1 MNQHLLPAGY
11 EFQKVQHDYER
22 LLEGKE
28 LFDRGTLEALDT
40 AKDNNER
47 HEQLERVRKDL
58 LPFYDDVPAIAP
70 EVIRCRSR
78 NNGVRD
84 DENGICPDLRSLLAK
99 HRAHP
104 GSQRLDQVVERRA
117 FAGRDHHF
125 RIHAGS
131 ELAAVLGRKIVV
143 WNID

>member
-58 LPFYDDVPAIAP
+58 LPFYDDMPAIAP

-78 NNGVRD
+78 NNGVYQ
-84 DENGICPDLRSLLAK
+84 LSLLA
-99 HRAHP
+99 
-104 GSQRLDQVVERRA
+104 
-117 FAGRDHHF
+117 
-125 RIHAGS
+125 
-131 ELAAVLGRKIVV
+131 RKIM
-143 WNID
+143 